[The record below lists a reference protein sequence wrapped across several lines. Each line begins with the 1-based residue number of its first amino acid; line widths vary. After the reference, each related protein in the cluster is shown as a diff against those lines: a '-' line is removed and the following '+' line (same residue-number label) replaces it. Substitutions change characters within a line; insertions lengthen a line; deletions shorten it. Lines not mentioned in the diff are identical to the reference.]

1 MKNILSILICIL
13 LTALYSCDKVSGPY
27 QEVTVIA
34 SGNRK
39 VLIEDYTGH
48 KCVNCPR
55 AAEAIKTLQQLRP
68 GRIIAV
74 GVHVTSQFAAP
85 GSGIYNIDFR
95 TSVGNAND
103 SLFEVSL
110 LGLPTGMVN
119 RLRVNGVR
127 RIEYSN
133 WGKYADSLLQLPAVA
148 SIQIDNS
155 YIPSGRVVTSTIK
168 SEFLSKMSGSYKLV
182 AFLIEDSIPHAQ
194 KDNLIPAPSN
204 DSDYVHNH
212 VLRGSLNGSFG
223 ELLNNEPVVAG
234 STFTKTYAR
243 ALSANWREKK
253 CAIVAFIYDD
263 ATKEILQ
270 AEEKEIIY

>member
-1 MKNILSILICIL
+1 MKNRLSILAFLL
-13 LTALYSCDKVSGPY
+13 LTILCSCDKVNGPY
-27 QEVTVIA
+27 EEVTTIA
-34 SGNRK
+34 AGNRK

-55 AAEAIKTLQQLRP
+55 AAETIKTLQQLRP

-95 TSVGNAND
+95 TSVGNSND

-119 RLRVNGVR
+119 RLSVNGVR

-148 SIQIDNS
+148 DIKIENT
-155 YIPSGRVVTSTIK
+155 YIASGRVVTSTIK
-168 SEFLSKMSGSYKLV
+168 SEFLSKMSGNYKLV

-194 KDNLIPAPSN
+194 KDNLIPPPSN

-212 VLRGSLNGSFG
+212 VLRASLNGAFG
-223 ELLNNEPVVAG
+223 ELLNNGPVVEG
-234 STFTKTYAR
+234 SSFTKTYAR
-243 ALSANWREKK
+243 AISANWREKK

-270 AEEKEIIY
+270 AEEKEILE